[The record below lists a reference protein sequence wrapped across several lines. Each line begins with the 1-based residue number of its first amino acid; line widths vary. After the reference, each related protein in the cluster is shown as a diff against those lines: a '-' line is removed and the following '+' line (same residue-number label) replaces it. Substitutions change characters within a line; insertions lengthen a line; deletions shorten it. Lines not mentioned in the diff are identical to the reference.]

1 MQLVDGH
8 LHGCFREHL
17 RAHVEYQTRLDYVS
31 RHVCDRL
38 VQLTEVSGFVLVL
51 LVTMHWLAAA
61 ASAAAAAVLCR
72 CFELRRFLQA
82 TVWCYF
88 CHRPLFEWLASW
100 RHLTR
105 AYIRQM
111 SWRVRFCAAFRY
123 SGKKTGYWDMDRARL
138 WVNVFF
144 LHNKHE
150 GYTSSVTSRTHV
162 ILQDWLYIFAGLTLL
177 CMVMLFSCVSSCV
190 LMRLCRV
197 QISHQIWCDR
207 V

>member
-38 VQLTEVSGFVLVL
+38 VQLTEVSGFVLFL

-61 ASAAAAAVLCR
+61 AAAAAVLCR

-105 AYIRQM
+105 AYIRQI
-111 SWRVRFCAAFRY
+111 SRRVRFCAAFRY
-123 SGKKTGYWDMDRARL
+123 SGKKTGCWDMDGQRFFF
-138 WVNVFF
+138 FF
-144 LHNKHE
+144 LHNKHD
-150 GYTSSVTSRTHV
+150 GYISNFTSRTPV
-162 ILQDWLYIFAGLTLL
+162 ILQNGLYSFCRTYTLVHVVVVFVCFLL
-177 CMVMLFSCVSSCV
+177 CFDAV
-190 LMRLCRV
+190 V
-197 QISHQIWCDR
+197 QSTDKPSNMTR
-207 V
+207 

>member
-38 VQLTEVSGFVLVL
+38 VQLTEVSGFVLFL

-61 ASAAAAAVLCR
+61 AAAAAAAAVLCR

-105 AYIRQM
+105 AYIRQI
-111 SWRVRFCAAFRY
+111 SRRVRFCAAFRY
-123 SGKKTGYWDMDRARL
+123 SGKKTGFWDMDRQRFFF
-138 WVNVFF
+138 VVVFF
-144 LHNKHE
+144 
-150 GYTSSVTSRTHV
+150 T
-162 ILQDWLYIFAGLTLL
+162 
-177 CMVMLFSCVSSCV
+177 
-190 LMRLCRV
+190 
-197 QISHQIWCDR
+197 
-207 V
+207 